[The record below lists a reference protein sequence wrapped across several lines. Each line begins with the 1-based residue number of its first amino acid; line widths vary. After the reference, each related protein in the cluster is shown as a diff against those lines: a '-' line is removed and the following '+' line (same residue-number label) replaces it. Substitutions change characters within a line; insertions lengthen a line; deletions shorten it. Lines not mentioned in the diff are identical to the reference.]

1 MLLMYLKFNFVQNL
15 GCKIVISVEYI
26 CIWERGN
33 FQWNVELIQKDRIP
47 VKISF
52 LVFRVQCTRYDF
64 LGALHPLRLNARYQ
78 CIHRDIIALNAFIA
92 ISLPSMHS
100 SRYHCPRISKRNLIQ
115 CLTDLCWAFG
125 IREWRAW
132 IMRLWKAWHIEK
144 IRCSCD

>member
-52 LVFRVQCTRYDF
+52 LVFRVQCTR
-64 LGALHPLRLNARYQ
+64 
-78 CIHRDIIALNAFIA
+78 
-92 ISLPSMHS
+92 
-100 SRYHCPRISKRNLIQ
+100 
-115 CLTDLCWAFG
+115 
-125 IREWRAW
+125 
-132 IMRLWKAWHIEK
+132 
-144 IRCSCD
+144 